1 MYEIFHPDTE
11 YILTIQM
18 DVFIRR
24 KITDDL
30 FVGDYWGAPWAWN
43 EEAAGGGGA
52 TVRKVATMLD
62 ICSKH
67 QYHGD
72 PAKEGEDIWFCN
84 KIIEDGY
91 EIKDIEFRATR
102 IMESL
107 STDDPVLVHQF
118 WTFLSNEDKSFDE
131 FVAYIE
137 QILTL
142 DM

>member
-1 MYEIFHPDTE
+1 
-11 YILTIQM
+11 
-18 DVFIRR
+18 
-24 KITDDL
+24 
-30 FVGDYWGAPWAWN
+30 
-43 EEAAGGGGA
+43 
-52 TVRKVATMLD
+52 VATMLD